1 METKTFATPKW
12 YWLAPLFFIGVA
24 VWTWL
29 EPSPLS
35 ARLVA
40 TGLALI
46 AGFGAGSTP
55 HTIQIGADKQITFTC
70 LLKTTTIHLDDVI
83 GIEHDGRST
92 ALRHRYGRIELPG
105 FWGEDKFLSEL
116 KRLQPALPEGLGPI
130 GQFANSPK
138 MFVLIAAIILFVL
151 ATVYLAV
158 TVPEIAEFLK

>member
-1 METKTFATPKW
+1 METKIFATPKW

-24 VWTWL
+24 VWVWL

-35 ARLVA
+35 ARIVV
-40 TGLALI
+40 TVLALI
-46 AGFGAGSTP
+46 AGIGAGLTP
-55 HTIQIGADKQITFTC
+55 HTIRIGADKQITFFC
-70 LLKTTTIHLDDVI
+70 FLRTTTVHLDDVI
-83 GIEHDGRST
+83 GIEHDGRSI

-105 FWGEDKFLSEL
+105 LWGEDKFLSEL
-116 KRLQPALPEGLGPI
+116 KRLKPALPEGLGPI

-151 ATVYLAV
+151 AIVYLAV